1 MHSLPLLAVTWQ
13 PFLRGII
20 VVLIG
25 FTVLCGSVYLLLA
38 TNLGARL
45 GMLVA
50 LAGLFGW
57 IAFMATVWWAY
68 GIGLKG
74 KDPTWK
80 PVLTA
85 VGSEIVNARSG
96 SINGISVAP
105 DGTISGAGWT
115 KLASDNAGYG
125 QAVASSDEILLN
137 VTKQFKT
144 GDYVS
149 EAVYSKGGSRYPK
162 IGKFDFLAFKHAP
175 HYSIVQVRPTVKI
188 ATEPG
193 KAPPKATA
201 DTTQPAR
208 YVLMIRDLG
217 NRRRPAAFIAI
228 GASLIFAA
236 LCYWLHARDRRVQYN
251 RSGGALEPVPTGV

>member
-1 MHSLPLLAVTWQ
+1 MHTVSVLAVTWQ
-13 PFLRGII
+13 PFLRGIV

-25 FTVLCGSVYLLLA
+25 FAVLCGSVYLLLA

-45 GMLVA
+45 GLLVA

-57 IAFMATVWWAY
+57 IATMSMVWWAY

-74 KDPTWK
+74 EDPTWK

-85 VGSEIVNARSG
+85 VGTELINARSG
-96 SINGISVAP
+96 SVNGISLDAN
-105 DGTISGAGWT
+105 GTISGAGWA
-115 KLASDNAGYG
+115 KLAEDNPGRG
-125 QAVASSDEILLN
+125 QAVAAADEILVN
-137 VTKQFKT
+137 VAKQFKA
-144 GDYVS
+144 GDYLA
-149 EAVYSKGGSRYPK
+149 EAVYSKGGDRYPK
-162 IGKFDFLAFKHAP
+162 IGKFDFLAFKHEP

-193 KAPPKATA
+193 KAPPKATL
-201 DTTQPAR
+201 DTSQPSR

-228 GASLIFAA
+228 GSTIIFGT
-236 LCYWLHARDRRVQYN
+236 LCYWLHARDRRMQVN
-251 RSGGALEPVPTGV
+251 RSGALEPVASGA

>member
-1 MHSLPLLAVTWQ
+1 MHTVSVFALTWQ
-13 PFLRGII
+13 PFLRGIV

-45 GMLVA
+45 GLLVA

-57 IAFMATVWWAY
+57 IAIMSMVWWSY

-74 KDPTWK
+74 KAPSWT

-85 VGSEIVNARSG
+85 VGTEVVNSRVGPLTGITVG
-96 SINGISVAP
+96 S
-105 DGTISGAGWT
+105 DGLISGGGWA
-115 KLASDNAGYG
+115 KLATDNAGYG
-125 QAVASSDEILLN
+125 QAIASSDDALQN
-137 VTKQFKT
+137 VTKQLKA

-149 EAVYSKGGSRYPK
+149 EAVYSKGGKRFPK
-162 IGKFDFLAFKHAP
+162 IGKFDFLAFKHQT
-175 HYSIVQVRPTVKI
+175 HYTLVQVRPVIKI

-201 DTTQPAR
+201 DPTQPAR
-208 YVLMIRDLG
+208 YVLMRRNQG
-217 NRRRPAAFIAI
+217 NLRRPAALIAI
-228 GASLIFAA
+228 GSTTIFSC
-236 LCYWLHARDRRVQYN
+236 LCWLLHTRDRRVILN
-251 RSGGALEPVPTGV
+251 RSGALEPVATGV